1 MVDNTSSAKVFLIK
15 AGFTVEGRSNT
26 LFGVCIVVPLGKDRV
41 NLEFPW
47 AQREGRWEVWL
58 HLSQQQICVAQKRGE
73 LLGCR
78 NTVSKVLSTFRG
90 NLRTLEYHWLEWWD
104 QGCSILILQEL
115 KLLHNWVEAHLELSL
130 EVADHIDVE
139 VIGGMSS
146 CVSVEHPWNIFAF
159 LWRVK
164 RILHSA

>member
-41 NLEFPW
+41 NLEVPW

-90 NLRTLEYHWLEWWD
+90 NLRTLESH
-104 QGCSILILQEL
+104 
-115 KLLHNWVEAHLELSL
+115 
-130 EVADHIDVE
+130 
-139 VIGGMSS
+139 
-146 CVSVEHPWNIFAF
+146 
-159 LWRVK
+159 
-164 RILHSA
+164 